1 MVRAHDR
8 AMVQAP
14 HSRHP
19 PRKGN
24 DDAHRHPRHR
34 RQEAPTTDGPVRFDD
49 DRALAD
55 AVLGGDRDAF
65 RILVDREAAAVLAV
79 CRRILGDPTDAE
91 DAAQEAF
98 LLAYRKLGTY
108 RAEGPLGGW
117 LMRIAIREA
126 RDRAMRRPSTEPWHL
141 DDEPL
146 SGSEL
151 AAARLA
157 ADGPE
162 ALAES
167 GELASGLRAAIAD
180 LPQHYRDAVR
190 GRYMDDLSFAE
201 IALATGRPEPTVRTH
216 AHRGL
221 ARLRARLG
229 KEARP

>member
-1 MVRAHDR
+1 M
-8 AMVQAP
+8 
-14 HSRHP
+14 
-19 PRKGN
+19 
-24 DDAHRHPRHR
+24 
-34 RQEAPTTDGPVRFDD
+34 
-49 DRALAD
+49 
-55 AVLGGDRDAF
+55 LGGDHAAF
-65 RILVDREAAAVLAV
+65 RVLVEREAPAVIAV
-79 CRRILGDPTDAE
+79 CRRVLGDPTDAE

-126 RDRAMRRPSTEPWHL
+126 RDRAVRRPSTEPL
-141 DDEPL
+141 PTDDEL
-146 SGSEL
+146 RSRSGP
-151 AAARLA
+151 ATARLA
-157 ADGPE
+157 SEEPE
-162 ALAES
+162 ALVERS
-167 GELASGLRAAIAD
+167 ELASGLRAAVAE

-229 KEARP
+229 KEARS